1 MPILAEWE
9 ISLSVDDVLQA
20 EGADPQA
27 IRLRRPALVSAT
39 EAAIQRGLPLL
50 EPRVLYEKFAV
61 KRLVHDRLELQLDHQ
76 TGRKAYLTGELVARH
91 LARAQEV
98 VVMVATI
105 GRQLDEMVFESLFKV
120 DPVVAV
126 ALDGVG
132 SAAVEKLAILA
143 CNHFELQGKTDG
155 LSTTIPLN
163 PGMLGWPVDQGQPE
177 IFSLLESEQI
187 GVALTESCMMSP
199 NKSLSMVMG
208 LGLEI
213 SPPGTSCDFSGLKGV
228 CRYQIHYASSF

>member
-39 EAAIQRGLPLL
+39 DAAIQRGLPLL
-50 EPRVLYEKFAV
+50 EPRVLYEKFPV
-61 KRLVHDRLELQLDHQ
+61 KRLVHDRLELQLNHQ
-76 TGRKAYLTGELVARH
+76 SGRKAFLTGELVARH
-91 LARAQEV
+91 LGRAQEV

-105 GRQLDEMVFESLFKV
+105 GRQLDEMVSSLFKI

-143 CNHFELQGKTDG
+143 CNHFELQGKADG

-187 GVALTESCMMSP
+187 GVDLTESCMMSP
-199 NKSLSMVMG
+199 NKSLSMVLGMG
-208 LGLEI
+208 RDV
-213 SPPGTSCDFSGLKGV
+213 SPLGTSCDFCSLKGV
-228 CRYQIHYASSF
+228 CKYQNHYAS